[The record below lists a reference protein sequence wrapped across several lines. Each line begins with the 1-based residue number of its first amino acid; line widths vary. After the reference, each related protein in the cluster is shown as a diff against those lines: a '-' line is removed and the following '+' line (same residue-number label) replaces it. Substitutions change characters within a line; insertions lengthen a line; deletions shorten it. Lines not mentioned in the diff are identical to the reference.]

1 MTDTARQSL
10 NREVILGVA
19 LALADERGLA
29 AVSMRAV
36 AERVGVTPMALYPYI
51 GSKDALLDGLVDRLL
66 GEFLPVALPMIEASW
81 QERVRALGRGARE
94 MARRHPAAFGLLFQR
109 PAVTGDAVRMVD
121 LIYRMLLD
129 AGVPDAEVPR
139 LERLLTTFCMGFALS
154 ELSGRFGDGCDD
166 PRERRARAAPGSAP
180 AHERLAPILDAGAQ
194 WDAEY
199 EADLDDLIALVARV
213 ASRGP
218 S

>member
-1 MTDTARQSL
+1 MTSAPRQPL
-10 NREVILGVA
+10 NRETILDVA

-36 AERVGVTPMALYPYI
+36 AERVGVTPMALYPYV
-51 GSKDALLDGLVDRLL
+51 GSKGALLDGLVDRLL
-66 GEFLPVALPMIEASW
+66 GELLPVALPLTAAPW
-81 QERVRALGRGARE
+81 PDRVRALGRGARE

-129 AGVPDAEVPR
+129 AGVPDTEVPR

-154 ELSGRFGDGCDD
+154 ELSGRFGDSCDD
-166 PRERRARAAPGSAP
+166 PRDRRADAAPGSVP
-180 AHERLAPILDAGAQ
+180 AHDRLPPILDAGTE

-213 ASRGP
+213 AASGD
-218 S
+218 